1 MMHGPINIRLQV
13 FLTWAMDGCERSDYA
28 LVPLNPG
35 KEHPV
40 PVEQEVGGLQTW
52 SGHGGSNGNI

>member
-1 MMHGPINIRLQV
+1 MLMKLQG

-40 PVEQEVGGLQTW
+40 PVGQEIGGLQTW
-52 SGHGGSNGNI
+52 SGQGGSNDNI